1 MQIERVEVMVVAPE
15 VQRFTWSHDLDE
27 QYMTNTIVRITTKD
41 GHEGVGGVTN
51 CTSYDFERY
60 TCETLRHLIP
70 AVIGRDAT
78 AREEIW
84 QSLWP
89 RVFPLPPQALSVID
103 IALWDLRGK
112 AAGQPIYRLLG
123 GAMDRIPAYASTPM
137 LDDVPAYLRFIE
149 EMMERGF
156 RAVKFHCWCLPEK
169 DLELA
174 RAARKE
180 FGGDVAFMLDVE
192 NNYDLQSAKRVGA
205 ELHDLGFTWFEA
217 PLFDHDLPGY
227 RELTSTLQVPVL
239 PSGNWLQDLT
249 AFQSALE
256 TRCWTAARTD
266 VTVAGGF
273 TGGRKYLSAVE
284 AAGMKC
290 EIMSW
295 FNTLVSC
302 ANLHLMLGTGLST
315 YFEQAVPWEPFE
327 YGMHDVIRTGPDG
340 HVAAPSGPGL
350 GVEVDWDA
358 MEAATIHRLDSRSM
372 L

>member
-1 MQIERVEVMVVAPE
+1 MQIERVEVMVVAPR

-112 AAGQPIYRLLG
+112 AAGQPIYQLLG
-123 GAMDRIPAYASTPM
+123 GAMDRIPSYASTPM
-137 LDDVPAYLRFIE
+137 LDDVPAYLRFVE
-149 EMMERGF
+149 EMIERGF

-192 NNYDLQSAKRVGA
+192 NNYDLQGAKRVGA

-227 RELTSTLQVPVL
+227 RELTGSLEVPVL

-266 VTVAGGF
+266 VAVAGGF
-273 TGGRKYLSAVE
+273 TGARKYLSAVE

-340 HVAAPSGPGL
+340 HVAAPPGPGL

-358 MEAATIHRLDSRSM
+358 MEAATIHRLDSRS
-372 L
+372 LS